1 METPVMQCTP
11 AFFFGVRAAALAGAP
26 SVTTTSFFRRA
37 AAIPVLL
44 HHAYFVRLSPA
55 FTLFAQTGM
64 RMGLAFTSTLLILN
78 KRYNL

>member
-1 METPVMQCTP
+1 METPVMHCTP
-11 AFFFGVRAAALAGAP
+11 AFFLGVRAAVLAGAP

-44 HHAYFVRLSPA
+44 HHAYSVRLSPA
-55 FTLFAQTGM
+55 FTLFAKTGM
-64 RMGLAFTSTLLILN
+64 LMGLAFTSNLLILN